1 MLGRRERGFFF
12 LFFPFLKFERFLS
25 NCVADG
31 WSRTTFN
38 NVKLLDYSFWWFGL
52 WSGGKTWFM
61 IFFFFPLKI
70 VNVLLLGL
78 FFSSLEF
85 SVGFMK
91 QLNKLHFTEEM

>member
-1 MLGRRERGFFF
+1 M
-12 LFFPFLKFERFLS
+12 
-25 NCVADG
+25 VYD
-31 WSRTTFN
+31 
-38 NVKLLDYSFWWFGL
+38 
-52 WSGGKTWFM
+52 
-61 IFFFFPLKI
+61 FFFFPLKI